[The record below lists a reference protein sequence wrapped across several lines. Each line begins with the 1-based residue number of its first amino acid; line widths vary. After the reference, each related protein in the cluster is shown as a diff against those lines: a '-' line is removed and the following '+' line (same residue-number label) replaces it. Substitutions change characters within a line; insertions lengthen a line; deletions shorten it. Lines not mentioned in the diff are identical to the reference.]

1 MGFKLPKLD
10 KTMPIVT
17 VRWIDPTT
25 GRNMVAEGSASSRF
39 QIFWQFNTI
48 RLDDASAASGSSLP
62 TTAADPY
69 DAAQF
74 QAVLDFCNALKGGLS
89 S

>member
-25 GRNMVAEGSASSRF
+25 GKNMVAEGSASPRF
-39 QIFWQFNTI
+39 QIFWQFNTL
-48 RLDDASAASGSSLP
+48 RLDDASSAAGSSLP
-62 TTAADPY
+62 TTAAATY
-69 DAAQF
+69 DQAQF
-74 QAVLDFCNALKGGLS
+74 QAVLDFCNALKSGLS
-89 S
+89 N